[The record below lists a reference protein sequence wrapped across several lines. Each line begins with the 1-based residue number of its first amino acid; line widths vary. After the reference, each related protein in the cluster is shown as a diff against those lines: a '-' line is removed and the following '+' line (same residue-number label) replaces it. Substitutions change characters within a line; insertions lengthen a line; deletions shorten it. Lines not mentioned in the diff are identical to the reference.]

1 LFLDTGHDLHA
12 NILHFALRLQQF
24 DGDVVEGDVR
34 FVAGDVGEVP
44 EGVAELAVGHD
55 DAGFGFALDGVD
67 NVGGTEGD
75 VHIWHVVLVEKR
87 GVMRGDAYAEN
98 ADVIIFQ
105 DEMMVGLP
113 GNRNGGGG
121 LSGE

>member
-1 LFLDTGHDLHA
+1 MCT
-12 NILHFALRLQQF
+12 NVSRLAPGMKKF
-24 DGDVVEGDVR
+24 DGDVVEVHVG
-34 FVAGDVGEVP
+34 FVAGDVGEVAR
-44 EGVAELAVGHD
+44 GVAELAVGHD
-55 DAGFGFALDGVD
+55 DAGFGSALDGVD
-67 NVGGTEGD
+67 DVGGAKRN
-75 VHIWHVVLVEKR
+75 VKIRNIVLVKKR
-87 GVMRGDAYAEN
+87 GAVRGDAYAED